1 MTKAWICLPGFQ
13 VAFPI
18 KGIKMRTEKRWAGIV
33 LAAVLLLPVLPLNG
47 LPDGIRFSGESWLN
61 LAWFSLLMALT
72 CHAYCFAR
80 PAAVAGA
87 AFTAGATYLLYYRA
101 IVWETAGG
109 SGGASFMGLLWL
121 FFWFGCLLAAVFSAV
136 AVISQAKAYRQSTTV
151 AALAAALT
159 NGLGFALPWLIFYVM

>member
-1 MTKAWICLPGFQ
+1 MPRFYCPLPMVTG
-13 VAFPI
+13 V
-18 KGIKMRTEKRWAGIV
+18 E
-33 LAAVLLLPVLPLNG
+33 LELP
-47 LPDGIRFSGESWLN
+47 
-61 LAWFSLLMALT
+61 
-72 CHAYCFAR
+72 
-80 PAAVAGA
+80 AGA
-87 AFTAGATYLLYYRA
+87 ARHVQVLRMQPGDGLSLFHGGLQ
-101 IVWETAGG
+101 AGG